1 MGRGE
6 GKRGSERGKI
16 MGKGAGRER
25 EGAPQQLA
33 HPAASAH
40 GRLVALRPA
49 AAASVVVETASA

>member
-1 MGRGE
+1 
-6 GKRGSERGKI
+6 